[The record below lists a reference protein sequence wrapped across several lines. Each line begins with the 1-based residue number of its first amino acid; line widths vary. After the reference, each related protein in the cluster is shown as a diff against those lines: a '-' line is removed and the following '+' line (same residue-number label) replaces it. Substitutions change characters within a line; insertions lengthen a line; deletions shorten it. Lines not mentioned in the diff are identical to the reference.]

1 MTAKVYKAK
10 DFMSKYVLSVPADCT
25 VQELIHLFVSHPID
39 AIPVTDGDNKLLGIV
54 SEGDLLYKKV
64 RPYVPQYVDVLGA
77 SLYYCGYG
85 RYEKPFRKLLATRAD
100 EIMTKD
106 VRCVTPETDMD
117 TITSLMIDEHLKT
130 VPVVDK
136 NNRLAGIVTR
146 HDILGVIAATDARD
160 LIDGV
165 GESVKNAMDSKEN
178 KEK

>member
-77 SLYYCGYG
+77 SLYLWMYWA
-85 RYEKPFRKLLATRAD
+85 PAFTIAD
-100 EIMTKD
+100 MAVMKSLS
-106 VRCVTPETDMD
+106 VNYWQPERMK
-117 TITSLMIDEHLKT
+117 S
-130 VPVVDK
+130 
-136 NNRLAGIVTR
+136 
-146 HDILGVIAATDARD
+146 
-160 LIDGV
+160 
-165 GESVKNAMDSKEN
+165 
-178 KEK
+178 

>member
-39 AIPVTDGDNKLLGIV
+39 AIPVTDGDNKLLGII

-64 RPYVPQYVDVLGA
+64 RPYVPQYVD
-77 SLYYCGYG
+77 
-85 RYEKPFRKLLATRAD
+85 KLLATRAD

>member
-85 RYEKPFRKLLATRAD
+85 RYEKSFRKLLATRSD
-100 EIMTKD
+100 
-106 VRCVTPETDMD
+106 
-117 TITSLMIDEHLKT
+117 
-130 VPVVDK
+130 
-136 NNRLAGIVTR
+136 
-146 HDILGVIAATDARD
+146 
-160 LIDGV
+160 
-165 GESVKNAMDSKEN
+165 
-178 KEK
+178 